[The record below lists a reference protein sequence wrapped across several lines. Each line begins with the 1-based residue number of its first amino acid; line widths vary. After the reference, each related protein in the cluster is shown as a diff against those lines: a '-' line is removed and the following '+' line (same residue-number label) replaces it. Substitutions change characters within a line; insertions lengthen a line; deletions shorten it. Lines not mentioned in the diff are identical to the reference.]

1 MKNSNKFCLD
11 VSSLNEEQKHV
22 FAKKLKED
30 VESYNESLGEENQK
44 DE

>member
-1 MKNSNKFCLD
+1 MKNPNKFCLD
-11 VSSLNEEQKHV
+11 VSSLNIEQKRA

-30 VESYNESLGEENQK
+30 VESYNESLGVKSQD